1 MSKILQADPKLPAK
15 ERLIYPL
22 DTSDVRE
29 AKNWITLLKGRIGL
43 FKVGLELFV
52 AAGPDIL
59 KVIARSGRNG
69 VFLDLKFHDIP
80 ATVLAAARAMPAKGI
95 SFISV
100 HAANGAKALKAVVHG
115 TPRRTKVLAI
125 TVLTSMSQVDLAAT
139 GVEKKIKIPG
149 LVLKRAF
156 LARKAGCA
164 GIVCSGSEV
173 RLIKQK
179 IGKNLLAVV
188 PGVRPEWSRIKGD
201 DQKRV
206 STPREAILNGAD
218 YLVVGRP
225 IRMARNPLQAAD
237 RIVGEIQQ
245 AMDELRGRF

>member
-22 DTSDVRE
+22 DTSDIRE
-29 AKNWITLLKGRIGL
+29 AKRWINLLKDHVGL

-52 AAGPDIL
+52 TAGPDIL
-59 KVIARSGRNG
+59 KTITRSGRTG
-69 VFLDLKFHDIP
+69 IFLDLKFHDIP
-80 ATVLAAARAMPAKGI
+80 ATVGAAARATAGKGVR
-95 SFISV
+95 FISV
-100 HAANGAKALKAVVHG
+100 HAANGEKAIEAVVHG
-115 TPRRTKVLAI
+115 VPRRTKVLAI
-125 TVLTSMSQVDLAAT
+125 TVLTSLTQADLAAT
-139 GVEKKIKIPG
+139 GVEKKLKLPR
-149 LVLKRAF
+149 LVLKRVL

-173 RLIKQK
+173 RSVKRRA
-179 IGKNLLAVV
+179 GKGFTVVV

-237 RIVGEIQQ
+237 RVVGEIQQ
-245 AMDELRGRF
+245 AMDELRGRS